1 MQVAELRSVVEALS
15 RPGSSHTDASAS
27 SNGAAAVAGPSAVR
41 RTASQNGTISAHVPA
56 AVQGASKAPVSARV
70 VAVLNETADAASRQG
85 GLQRSV
91 SEVHVDWDDVKEA
104 PMRCGARLA

>member
-15 RPGSSHTDASAS
+15 RPGAASPKHS
-27 SNGAAAVAGPSAVR
+27 AGPSRNGRSVA
-41 RTASQNGTISAHVPA
+41 ASQQDVESSTPLLSSHNGARVPA
-56 AVQGASKAPVSARV
+56 SMQSGGKDVLPAARV

-91 SEVHVDWDDVKEA
+91 SEVHLDWQDIKEH
-104 PMRCGARLA
+104 LQ